1 MKKYS
6 TEFRHSCMYI
16 GKCVVNNEIV
26 GRKEEEKSLKHI
38 VVEEQRNDRDSLQ

>member
-6 TEFRHSCMYI
+6 TEVCHSYMYI
-16 GKCVVNNEIV
+16 DKFVMNNEIV

-38 VVEEQRNDRDSLQ
+38 SRGAAKRS